1 MKLLLLINPS
11 ASSVDWK
18 SRMAANSALVGDHDV
33 TTVETT
39 KRNDATSLSA
49 QAAADGFDAVVVLGG
64 DGTLNEAANGLAGTR
79 TALAVLPGGSTNVFA
94 RTIGMAPKA
103 TRAAVQLRGALAR
116 TDSVR
121 TFSLGTVRPS
131 PESTTGR
138 HFLFHLGVGY
148 DAEVVAQVERRSSL
162 KRKIGQAI
170 FVYASF
176 ATYLKH
182 YDHRRPSFA
191 LDFPDGTSVED
202 GFFTICLNTNPYTYL
217 GRRPLSVTPDTG
229 PQRGLVTVTTRKL
242 KVRTLLTLFGSAL
255 GTGEVLRRNKNVDYH
270 SDLASLTVRGHK
282 PFPHQ
287 VDGDYLGLAETL
299 HVTHGEASIRLIVP
313 SEV

>member
-1 MKLLLLINPS
+1 VKLMLLINPS

-39 KRNDATSLSA
+39 KRNDATTLAA
-49 QAAADGFDAVVVLGG
+49 QAAVDGFDAVVVLGG
-64 DGTLNEAANGLAGTR
+64 DGTLNEAANGLAGTK
-79 TALAVLPGGSTNVFA
+79 TALAALPGGSTNVFA

-103 TRAAVQLRGALAR
+103 TRAAPQLKAALAR

-121 TFSLGTVRPS
+121 TFGLGTVRGSDDTPD
-131 PESTTGR
+131 GR

-176 ATYLKH
+176 STYFKH

-191 LDFPDGTSVED
+191 LDFADGTSVED

-229 PQRGLVTVTTRKL
+229 PERGLVTVTTRKL
-242 KVRTLLTLFGSAL
+242 KVRTLLTLFGSAM
-255 GTGEVLRRNKNVDYH
+255 GQGEMLRRNKNVDYH
-270 SDLASLTVRGHK
+270 TDLKSLTVRGHK

-287 VDGDYLGLAETL
+287 VDGDYLGRVETL
-299 HVTHGEASIRLIVP
+299 HVSHGEASIRLIVP
-313 SEV
+313 SGV

>member
-1 MKLLLLINPS
+1 MKLMLIINPS

-18 SRMAANSALVGDHDV
+18 SRMAANSALVGDHDL

-39 KRNDATSLSA
+39 KRDDATGLA
-49 QAAADGFDAVVVLGG
+49 REAADDGFDAVVVLGG
-64 DGTLNEAANGLAGTR
+64 DGTLNEAANGLAGTD
-79 TALAVLPGGSTNVFA
+79 TALAALPGGSTNVFA
-94 RTIGMAPKA
+94 RTIGMAPKV
-103 TRAAVQLRGALAR
+103 TRAAPQLQAALGR
-116 TDSVR
+116 TDTMR
-121 TFSLGTVRPS
+121 TFGLGTVN
-131 PESTTGR
+131 GR

-148 DAEVVAQVERRSSL
+148 DAEVVAQVERRAAL

-170 FVYASF
+170 FVYSSF
-176 ATYLKH
+176 STYFKH

-229 PQRGLVTVTTRKL
+229 PERGLVTVTTRKL

-255 GTGEVLRRNKNVDYH
+255 GRGEILRRSKDVDYH
-270 SDLASLTVRGHK
+270 TDLASLTVRGHK

-287 VDGDYLGLAETL
+287 VDGDYLGRATELK
-299 HVTHGEASIRLIVP
+299 VTHGEANIRLIVP
-313 SEV
+313 

>member
-1 MKLLLLINPS
+1 MKLMLLINPS

-39 KRNDATSLSA
+39 KRDDATGLA
-49 QAAADGFDAVVVLGG
+49 RQAADDGFEAVVVLGG
-64 DGTLNEAANGLAGTR
+64 DGTLNEAANGLAGTD
-79 TALAVLPGGSTNVFA
+79 TALAALPGGSTNVFA
-94 RTIGMAPKA
+94 RTIGMAPKV
-103 TRAAVQLRGALAR
+103 TRAAPQLQAAMAR
-116 TDSVR
+116 VDTMR
-121 TFSLGTVRPS
+121 TFGLGTVN
-131 PESTTGR
+131 GR
-138 HFLFHLGVGY
+138 HFLFHLGIGY

-170 FVYASF
+170 FVYSSF
-176 ATYLKH
+176 STYFKH

-217 GRRPLSVTPDTG
+217 GKRPLSVTPDTG
-229 PQRGLVTVTTRKL
+229 PERGLVTVTTRKL
-242 KVRTLLTLFGSAL
+242 KVRTLITLFGSAL
-255 GTGEVLRRNKNVDYH
+255 GRGEILRRSKDVDYRT
-270 SDLASLTVRGHK
+270 DLPSLTVRGHK

-287 VDGDYLGLAETL
+287 VDGDYLGEAMELE
-299 HVTHGEASIRLIVP
+299 VTHGEADIRLIVP
-313 SEV
+313 

>member
-1 MKLLLLINPS
+1 MKVMLLINPS

-18 SRMAANSALVGDHDV
+18 SRMAANSALVTDHDL

-39 KRNDATSLSA
+39 KRDDAIALSR
-49 QAAADGFDAVVVLGG
+49 QAAEDGYEAVVVLGG
-64 DGTLNEAANGLAGTR
+64 DGTLNEVANGLAGTS

-94 RTIGMAPKA
+94 RTIGMAPKTTKA
-103 TRAAVQLRGALAR
+103 APQLRAALERS
-116 TDSVR
+116 DSLR
-121 TFSLGTVRPS
+121 TFGMGTVN
-131 PESTTGR
+131 GR

-148 DAEVVAQVERRSSL
+148 DAAVVAQVERRASL

-170 FVYASF
+170 FVYSSF
-176 ATYLKH
+176 STYFKH

-191 LDFPDGTSVED
+191 LDFPDGTSEES
-202 GFFTICLNTNPYTYL
+202 GYFSICLNTNPYTYL

-229 PQRGLVTVTTRKL
+229 PERGLVTVTTRKL

-255 GTGEVLRRNKNVDYH
+255 GSGEILRRSGDVDYH
-270 SDLASLTVRGHK
+270 ADLESVTYRGHK

-287 VDGDYLGLAETL
+287 VDGDYLGEAEALT
-299 HVTHGEASIRLIVP
+299 VTHGQASIRLIVP
-313 SEV
+313 SGA

>member
-1 MKLLLLINPS
+1 MLLINPS

-18 SRMAANSALVGDHDV
+18 SRMAANSALVGDHDL

-39 KRNDATSLSA
+39 KRNDATSLAA
-49 QAAADGFDAVVVLGG
+49 QAAEDGFDVVVVLAG
-64 DGTLNEAANGLAGTR
+64 DGTLNEAANGLAGTE
-79 TALAVLPGGSTNVFA
+79 TALAALPGGSTNVFA

-103 TRAAVQLRGALAR
+103 TRAAPQLQAALAR
-116 TDSVR
+116 TDCVR
-121 TFSLGTVRPS
+121 TFALGTVN
-131 PESTTGR
+131 GR

-162 KRKIGQAI
+162 KRTIGQAI

-176 ATYLKH
+176 ATYFKH

-191 LDFPDGTSVED
+191 IDFPDGTSVED

-217 GRRPLSVTPDTG
+217 GRRRLSVTPDTG
-229 PQRGLVTVTTRKL
+229 PERGLVTVTTRKL
-242 KVRTLLTLFGSAL
+242 KVRTLLTLFGSAM
-255 GTGEVLRRNKNVDYH
+255 GEGKILRRSKSVDYH
-270 SDLASLTVRGHK
+270 TDLSSLTVRGHK

-287 VDGDYLGLAETL
+287 VDGDFLGRAETL
-299 HVTHGEASIRLIVP
+299 EVSHGHASIRLIVP
-313 SEV
+313 SGV

>member
-1 MKLLLLINPS
+1 MKLMLLINPS

-18 SRMAANSALVGDHDV
+18 ARMAANSALVGDHDV

-39 KRNDATSLSA
+39 KRDDATRLA
-49 QAAADGFDAVVVLGG
+49 RQAADEGLEAVVVLGG
-64 DGTLNEAANGLAGTR
+64 DGTLNEAANGLAGTD
-79 TALAVLPGGSTNVFA
+79 TALAALPGGSTNVFA
-94 RTIGMAPKA
+94 RTIGMAPKV
-103 TRAAVQLRGALAR
+103 TRAAPQLQAALAR
-116 TDSVR
+116 VDTMR
-121 TFSLGTVRPS
+121 TFGLGTVN
-131 PESTTGR
+131 GR
-138 HFLFHLGVGY
+138 HFLFHLGIGY

-170 FVYASF
+170 FVYSSF
-176 ATYLKH
+176 STYFKH

-217 GRRPLSVTPDTG
+217 GKRPLSVTPDTG
-229 PQRGLVTVTTRKL
+229 PERGLVTVTTKNL

-255 GTGEVLRRNKNVDYH
+255 GEGHILRRSKDVDYRT
-270 SDLASLTVRGHK
+270 DLKSVTFRGHK

-287 VDGDYLGLAETL
+287 VDGDYLGEATSLQ
-299 HVTHGEASIRLIVP
+299 VTHGEASVRLIVP
-313 SEV
+313 

>member
-1 MKLLLLINPS
+1 VKLLLLINPS

-33 TTVETT
+33 ATVETT
-39 KRNDATSLSA
+39 KRNDATALAA
-49 QAAADGFDAVVVLGG
+49 QAAVDGFDAVVVLGG
-64 DGTLNEAANGLAGTR
+64 DGTLNEAANGLAGTE

-94 RTIGMAPKA
+94 RTIGTAPKA
-103 TRAAVQLRGALAR
+103 TRAAPQLKAALAR
-116 TDSVR
+116 DDSVR
-121 TFSLGTVRPS
+121 TFALGTVNASDDP
-131 PESTTGR
+131 TNDR

-148 DAEVVAQVERRSSL
+148 DAEVVAQVERRAGL
-162 KRKIGQAI
+162 KRTLGQAI

-176 ATYLKH
+176 ATYFRH

-191 LDFPDGTSVED
+191 LEFPDGTTVDD

-229 PQRGLVTVTTRKL
+229 PGRGLVTVTTRKL
-242 KVRTLLTLFGSAL
+242 AVRTLLTLFGSAL
-255 GTGEVLRRNKNVDYH
+255 GRGEILRRNKNVDYH
-270 SDLASLTVRGHK
+270 TDLTGLVVRGHK

-287 VDGDYLGLAETL
+287 VDGDYLGRAEEL
-299 HVTHGEASIRLIVP
+299 HISHGKASIRLVVP
-313 SEV
+313 AGV

>member
-1 MKLLLLINPS
+1 MKLMLLINPS

-18 SRMAANSALVGDHDV
+18 SRMAANSALVGDHDL

-39 KRNDATSLSA
+39 KRDDATHLA
-49 QAAADGFDAVVVLGG
+49 RQAAEDGFDAVVVLGG
-64 DGTLNEAANGLAGTR
+64 DGTLNEAANGLAGTS
-79 TALAVLPGGSTNVFA
+79 TALAALPGGSTNVFA

-103 TRAAVQLRGALAR
+103 TRAAPQLAEALGRA
-116 TDSVR
+116 DSLR
-121 TFSLGTVRPS
+121 TFGLGTVN
-131 PESTTGR
+131 GR
-138 HFLFHLGVGY
+138 HFLFHLGIGY
-148 DAEVVAQVERRSSL
+148 DAEVVAQVERRATL

-170 FVYASF
+170 FVYSSF
-176 ATYLKH
+176 STYFKH

-229 PQRGLVTVTTRKL
+229 PERGLVTVTTRKL

-255 GTGEVLRRNKNVDYH
+255 GHGEMLRRSKSVDYH
-270 SDLASLTVRGHK
+270 TDLASLTVRGHK

-287 VDGDYLGLAETL
+287 VDGDYLGKTELLT
-299 HVTHGEASIRLIVP
+299 VTHGEASIRLIVP
-313 SEV
+313 PGV